1 MASSRYKLMRYKF
14 IDLPVGKNEITLNFY
29 AHNEG
34 YVKKIAEKEVIVLPM
49 KSCDADDYKYI
60 KYLSTDGKY
69 KFIPFQKYFT
79 MTQQDESLGETT
91 KFSTNLKTAQGDTYS
106 LGTKTEK
113 QLVLT
118 TSCTQEQYEE
128 WSKVF
133 QSPRVYLQ
141 LKDPTLYDE
150 DENWLLVKVEGGN
163 QYSTKKTRTTFSLT
177 VKLPSYNNITM

>member
-1 MASSRYKLMRYKF
+1 MRYKF

-34 YVKKIAEKEVIVLPM
+34 YVKKIAEKEVVVLSM

-69 KFIPFQKYFT
+69 KFIPFQKYFV
-79 MTQQDESLGETT
+79 MSQQDEALGNVQ
-91 KFSTNLKTAQGDTYS
+91 KLSTDLKTAQGDKYS
-106 LGTKTEK
+106 LGMTTEK
-113 QLVLT
+113 KLVLT
-118 TSCTQEQYEE
+118 TSCTEEQYEE

-133 QSPRVYLQ
+133 QSARVYLQ

-150 DENWLLVKVEGGN
+150 DENWLLVTVEGGN
-163 QYSTKKTRTTFSLT
+163 EYATKKTRTTFSLT
-177 VKLPSYNNITM
+177 VTLPSYNNITM